1 MLEGLFSA
9 AAGMS
14 AQQEALDAISND
26 LANVNT
32 NGFKSERVAFNDLL
46 YNQVRIAGSESTAG
60 SGANAAI
67 IGRSKAQGALRETGD
82 PLDLAI
88 EGHGY
93 FKVTGPGGQT
103 ALTRDG
109 ALALDA
115 SGTLVTG
122 AGYRLE
128 PQIKVPAGVSAEE
141 VSVAADGTVS
151 ARGKA
156 LGRIELVTVASP
168 DHMTSLGTDLLL
180 PTSDGGAPHAAGEAR
195 IKQGA
200 LEQSNVDVG
209 TDMANLVSTQR
220 AFQMESSALN
230 NASQMMSIANQ
241 LKP

>member
-1 MLEGLFSA
+1 MLEGLYSA

-46 YNQVRIAGSESTAG
+46 YNQVRIAGSESTIG
-60 SGANAAI
+60 SGSSAAI
-67 IGRSKAQGALRETGD
+67 VGRSKAQGALRETGN

-88 EGHGY
+88 EGTGF

-128 PQIKVPAGVSAEE
+128 PPIKVPAGVSAEE

-156 LGRIELVTVASP
+156 LGRIELVSVTSP
-168 DHMTSLGTDLLL
+168 DHMTSLGSNLLL
-180 PTSDGGAPHAAGEAR
+180 PTSDSGAPHAVQAH

-200 LEQSNVDVG
+200 LEQSNVDLG
-209 TDMANLVSTQR
+209 TDVANLVSTQR
-220 AFQMESSALN
+220 SFQMESTALS

-241 LKP
+241 LRP